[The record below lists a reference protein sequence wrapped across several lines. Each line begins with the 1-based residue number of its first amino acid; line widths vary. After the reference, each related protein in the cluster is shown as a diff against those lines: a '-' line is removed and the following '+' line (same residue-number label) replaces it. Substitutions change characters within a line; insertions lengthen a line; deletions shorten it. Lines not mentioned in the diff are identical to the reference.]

1 MPPVKTLGKISKYV
15 DGLPIPRLS
24 FEEVFNSLEEGDE
37 RPKLQVAKL
46 VELNDEDLQTILYHY
61 GAGKAFLE
69 SELSDIESK
78 TALVEDLYNDL
89 FSITSYKIVDR
100 REKGNLKKLTRE
112 ELKGA
117 VLLESEDIKKYK
129 QQLREGKAR
138 YVLIEGEL
146 KSYSSLY
153 SAVSRVI
160 TLRTYDKKEY
170 NK

>member
-78 TALVEDLYNDL
+78 TALVE
-89 FSITSYKIVDR
+89 
-100 REKGNLKKLTRE
+100 
-112 ELKGA
+112 
-117 VLLESEDIKKYK
+117 
-129 QQLREGKAR
+129 
-138 YVLIEGEL
+138 
-146 KSYSSLY
+146 YSSLY

>member
-1 MPPVKTLGKISKYV
+1 MSPVKTLGKISRYV

-24 FEEVFNSLEEGDE
+24 FEEVFKLEEGEE

-46 VELNDEDLQTILYHY
+46 VQLSDEELQTTLYHY

-78 TALVEDLYNDL
+78 TALVEDLYTDL
-89 FSITSYKIVDR
+89 FSITSYKIVER
-100 REKGNLKKLTRE
+100 REAENLKKLTRE

-117 VLLESEDIKKYK
+117 VLLESEDLRNYK
-129 QQLREGKAR
+129 DQLREGKAR
-138 YVLIEGEL
+138 QLLVEGEL

-153 SAVSRVI
+153 NAISRVI
-160 TLRTYDKKEY
+160 TLRTFDKKEY
-170 NK
+170 NR

>member
-1 MPPVKTLGKISKYV
+1 MSPVKTLGKISRYV

-24 FEEVFNSLEEGDE
+24 FEEVFKLEEGEE

-46 VELNDEDLQTILYHY
+46 VQLSDEELQTTLYHY

-78 TALVEDLYNDL
+78 TALVEDLYTDL
-89 FSITSYKIVDR
+89 FSITSYKIVER
-100 REKGNLKKLTRE
+100 REAENLKKLTRE

-117 VLLESEDIKKYK
+117 VLLESEDLRNYK
-129 QQLREGKAR
+129 DQLREGKAR
-138 YVLIEGEL
+138 QLLVEGEL

-153 SAVSRVI
+153 NAISRGI
-160 TLRTYDKKEY
+160 TLRTFDKKEY
-170 NK
+170 NR

>member
-1 MPPVKTLGKISKYV
+1 MTPIKTLGKISRYV

-24 FEEVFNSLEEGDE
+24 FEEVFKSEEGEE
-37 RPKLQVAKL
+37 RPKLQIAKL
-46 VELNDEDLQTILYHY
+46 VELNDEELETTLYHY

-78 TALVEDLYNDL
+78 TALVEDMFNDA
-89 FSITSYKIVDR
+89 FAITSYEIVGA
-100 REKGNLKKLTRE
+100 REKDGLKKLTRE

-117 VLLESEDIKKYK
+117 ALVTSEQLVKLKE
-129 QQLREGKAR
+129 QLREGKAR
-138 YVLIEGEL
+138 QILVEGEL

-153 SAVSRVI
+153 NAISRVI

-170 NK
+170 NR